1 MKKLQWEMGNKER
14 NRQKI
19 GRKREIRT
27 DQPDKENI
35 KSHVTHAGNK
45 QESR

>member
-1 MKKLQWEMGNKER
+1 MEKQQWEMGNREG

-19 GRKREIRT
+19 GRKREIRM

-35 KSHVTHAGNK
+35 KSHATHAGNK
-45 QESR
+45 QE